1 MGDYIDLTDI
11 ETYLGVT
18 FSSSTTPTDT
28 QMTAYIAYGEED
40 FEADVGVFTQET
52 VSNELVDGHHF
63 GILVS
68 KLPLNSITALSYRTG
83 TIFDPSYTA
92 LTSSDYY
99 IKNAAIGKVYLAK
112 PLIGELQYRVSYTS
126 GYAKVD
132 MPERL
137 KFLVMLYVLRHAFQ
151 NTLFNTNGEVGGTQ
165 EIIDVEVYR

>member
-1 MGDYIDLTDI
+1 MDGI
-11 ETYLGVT
+11 
-18 FSSSTTPTDT
+18 
-28 QMTAYIAYGEED
+28 
-40 FEADVGVFTQET
+40 VFTEET

-63 GILVS
+63 GVLVS

-165 EIIDVEVYR
+165 EIIDVEVYREITNGGNPYNGLVALDNVISQAKQKWVGSLKVYAK